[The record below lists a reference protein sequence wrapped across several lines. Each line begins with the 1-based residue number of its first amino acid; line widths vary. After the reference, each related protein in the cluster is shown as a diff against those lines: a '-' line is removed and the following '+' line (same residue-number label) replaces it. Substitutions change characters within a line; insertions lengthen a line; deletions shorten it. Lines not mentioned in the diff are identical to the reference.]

1 MKLKSVLF
9 FWGNDKKM
17 AFKLAEYAIE
27 EDLTQLADLGKALI
41 GLL

>member
-1 MKLKSVLF
+1 
-9 FWGNDKKM
+9 M

-41 GLL
+41 GLLWL